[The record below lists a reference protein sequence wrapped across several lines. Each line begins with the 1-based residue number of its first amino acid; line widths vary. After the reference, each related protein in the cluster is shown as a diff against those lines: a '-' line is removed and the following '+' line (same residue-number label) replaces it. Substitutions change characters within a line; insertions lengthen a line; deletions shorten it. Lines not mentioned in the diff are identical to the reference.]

1 MLGDEDL
8 QAPDEHNKPDEMAEN
23 AQADAKNTTGT
34 EGAESVDS
42 TDEAPSDAQE
52 SDPLSAALAER
63 DELKDQALRALAEV
77 ENMRRRTERE
87 LQNARKYGHLNFARD
102 MLTSID
108 NLGQAVALA
117 PENRDG
123 LDEGLKNLLVG
134 VEMIHTELRSVLER
148 HHITQIT
155 PEGEKFDYNFHQ
167 AMFEVPTDEV
177 EPGMVVQVAQPG
189 YQLHDRLLRPAM
201 VGVSKAASSAE
212 DKGE

>member
-8 QAPDEHNKPDEMAEN
+8 QAPDDHKKPDETAEN
-23 AQADAKNTTGT
+23 AQAEAEAT
-34 EGAESVDS
+34 ESVDT
-42 TDEAPSDAQE
+42 TDEAPSDAKE
-52 SDPLSAALAER
+52 SDPLTAALAER

-148 HHITQIT
+148 HNITQIT

>member
-8 QAPDEHNKPDEMAEN
+8 NAPDEHKKPDEMAEN
-23 AQADAKNTTGT
+23 AQAEADGT
-34 EGAESVDS
+34 ESIDA
-42 TDEAPSDAQE
+42 TDEAPADAQE
-52 SDPLSAALAER
+52 SDPLTAALAER

-87 LQNARKYGHLNFARD
+87 LQNARKYGHLIFARD

-108 NLGQAVALA
+108 NLAQAVALA

-201 VGVSKAASSAE
+201 VGVSKAASPAE
-212 DKGE
+212 DKDE